1 MLSMSALPC
10 WPQLRIEVTDKPLPA
25 QTVDATLACSLLAGV
40 WKPKVFL
47 GRRFKRSATW
57 SSCACEM
64 GARSVPRGKYCL
76 NRRLVFSLV
85 PRCHGLCGS
94 QKYTFT
100 FVSTVKLL
108 CLAISCPRSQVNERR
123 RVAGSLS
130 TCLLSAATTVSVSLL
145 GTLTSMVKRECRSTR
160 VAI

>member
-1 MLSMSALPC
+1 MVRRIFGGLRQEDGVEVGGVWNIEALGFRRVPIKL
-10 WPQLRIEVTDKPLPA
+10 PVDILAQHLGGNEVISVTPLCASVRSCRNCVPA

-94 QKYTFT
+94 QK
-100 FVSTVKLL
+100 
-108 CLAISCPRSQVNERR
+108 
-123 RVAGSLS
+123 
-130 TCLLSAATTVSVSLL
+130 
-145 GTLTSMVKRECRSTR
+145 
-160 VAI
+160 